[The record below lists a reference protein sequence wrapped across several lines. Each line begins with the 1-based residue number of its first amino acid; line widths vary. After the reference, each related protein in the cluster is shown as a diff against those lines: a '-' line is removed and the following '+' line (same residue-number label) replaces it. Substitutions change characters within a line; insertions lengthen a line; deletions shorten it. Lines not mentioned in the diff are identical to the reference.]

1 MPAQDDS
8 ALLPSPP
15 PPRPGAR
22 DAAVAAAMRR
32 FDGLEDKP
40 ATAAP
45 RPLHWTRKPQFGMLV
60 AASLI
65 AVLGVPAALI
75 ALRSDDLRPRP
86 EASAPRSPAVR
97 LHENKIAPTPQLEAP
112 APATRLTEEP
122 SVAPPAHHRDVAV
135 TGSRDR
141 QEIGAAANNETLEDT
156 PEPRAMVAAPVAA
169 PPPPPP
175 AAPALAQ
182 NGASQAVADELVVTG
197 TLIRAP
203 AIEKSRKAAR
213 AEGGYAPTAPD
224 WVLKDGAYAAFLS
237 SLQAAVRAS
246 DEDAV
251 IKLLAFPLRVNFRG
265 RSQLYRDADSVRRDY
280 GTIFTTRVTGA
291 ILSQRFDRLFGRD
304 QGLMIGDGQVWFDH
318 VSPSGPVRIR
328 AINP

>member
-15 PPRPGAR
+15 PPRPAAR
-22 DAAVAAAMRR
+22 DAAIAAAMRC

-40 ATAAP
+40 AASAS

-60 AASLI
+60 TASLV
-65 AVLGVPAALI
+65 AVLGIPAALI

-86 EASAPRSPAVR
+86 EASAPAPPAVVR
-97 LHENKIAPTPQLEAP
+97 ENKVAPTPQPEAP

-135 TGSRDR
+135 TDGSRKR
-141 QEIGAAANNETLEDT
+141 ETVAVASNEVSTDAT
-156 PEPRAMVAAPVAA
+156 EPRAMVAAPAVAFA

-175 AAPALAQ
+175 APALAQ
-182 NGASQAVADELVVTG
+182 SGAGQVADQVVVTG
-197 TLIRAP
+197 TLMRAP
-203 AIEKSRKAAR
+203 AMEKSRKAAR
-213 AEGGYAPTAPD
+213 AEDAFAPTAPD
-224 WVLKDGAYAAFLS
+224 WVLKDRSYAAFLT
-237 SLQAAVRAS
+237 SLQAAVRTN
-246 DEDAV
+246 DKDAV
-251 IKLLAFPLRVNFRG
+251 IKLVAFPLRVNSNG
-265 RSQLYRDADSVRRDY
+265 RSRLYRDAQSVRRDY
-280 GTIFTTRVTGA
+280 GSIFTARVTRA
-291 ILSQRFDRLFGRD
+291 ILNQRFDRLFGRD